1 MPSNQEFSYSPG
13 SGRLKKKKKIRY
25 RKKRSFFSKKRIW
38 KLLFNPLTVIL
49 LIAFLAALT
58 YFSLPPNKESVNKW
72 KVRSDSKTKEVNQR
86 LQETDTY

>member
-1 MPSNQEFSYSPG
+1 
-13 SGRLKKKKKIRY
+13 
-25 RKKRSFFSKKRIW
+25 
-38 KLLFNPLTVIL
+38 LLFNPLTVIL